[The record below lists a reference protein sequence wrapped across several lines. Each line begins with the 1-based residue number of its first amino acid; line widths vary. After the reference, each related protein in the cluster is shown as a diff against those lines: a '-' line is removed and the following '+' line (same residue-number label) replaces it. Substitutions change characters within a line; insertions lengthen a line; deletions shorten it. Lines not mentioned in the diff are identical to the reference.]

1 MSDTYF
7 TELEKLCNGLG
18 ISLSAQ
24 EAAVYT
30 TRLNINTEEL
40 EKMIGF
46 FGILKKEQDA
56 RVVETCIRLSRLPKE
71 HPKTFANFD
80 YFNVHMKYIN
90 RLKNLET
97 LAPLYEHR
105 NIAFIG
111 PQGIGKTHLAQAFG
125 NGCCEK
131 GLKTYFI
138 KATEL
143 NAKLLN
149 ARKNGTAD
157 KAVNGLVKPSCLIID
172 EMGRCS
178 FDRENT
184 RLFFDIVD
192 RRYSKEG
199 PNNIIFTSNKS
210 PNMWKE
216 DFDEDDSLLCAL
228 DRAFDDA
235 TVFMMDGDSYRG
247 RKLETIAVKVGGTS
261 SLLKGN

>member
-1 MSDTYF
+1 
-7 TELEKLCNGLG
+7 
-18 ISLSAQ
+18 
-24 EAAVYT
+24 
-30 TRLNINTEEL
+30 
-40 EKMIGF
+40 
-46 FGILKKEQDA
+46 
-56 RVVETCIRLSRLPKE
+56 
-71 HPKTFANFD
+71 
-80 YFNVHMKYIN
+80 MKDIN

-216 DFDEDDSLLCAL
+216 DFDEDDSLLYAL

>member
-1 MSDTYF
+1 
-7 TELEKLCNGLG
+7 
-18 ISLSAQ
+18 
-24 EAAVYT
+24 
-30 TRLNINTEEL
+30 
-40 EKMIGF
+40 
-46 FGILKKEQDA
+46 
-56 RVVETCIRLSRLPKE
+56 
-71 HPKTFANFD
+71 
-80 YFNVHMKYIN
+80 
-90 RLKNLET
+90 
-97 LAPLYEHR
+97 
-105 NIAFIG
+105 
-111 PQGIGKTHLAQAFG
+111 
-125 NGCCEK
+125 
-131 GLKTYFI
+131 
-138 KATEL
+138 
-143 NAKLLN
+143 
-149 ARKNGTAD
+149 
-157 KAVNGLVKPSCLIID
+157 
-172 EMGRCS
+172 MGRFS